1 MTKIIGLFVCVL
13 CTLNALAAQTPEKPQ
28 PEIAQEDVVRIST
41 SLIAIP
47 VSVLDRN
54 GRFVPDLREEQFRV
68 FEDGIEQQIAYFES
82 ADKPFTVALL
92 LDVSDST
99 RFKLKDIQ
107 DAAAEFLDQLR
118 PDDRMLVIAFDRYVK
133 LMCET
138 TSDR

>member
-1 MTKIIGLFVCVL
+1 VL

-68 FEDGIEQQIAYFES
+68 FED
-82 ADKPFTVALL
+82 ALSNRLPILKAQTSRL
-92 LDVSDST
+92 LSRSFWT
-99 RFKLKDIQ
+99 
-107 DAAAEFLDQLR
+107 
-118 PDDRMLVIAFDRYVK
+118 
-133 LMCET
+133 
-138 TSDR
+138 